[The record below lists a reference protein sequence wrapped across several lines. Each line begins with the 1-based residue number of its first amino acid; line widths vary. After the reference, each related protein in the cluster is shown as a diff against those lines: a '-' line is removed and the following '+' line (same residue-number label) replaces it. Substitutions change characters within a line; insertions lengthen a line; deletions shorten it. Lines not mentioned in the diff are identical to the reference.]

1 MEQGETQAG
10 ELAPPPA
17 MTTTICS
24 TEDFLAGGKLP
35 AEVGTDEELQSP
47 PKQKQFNSAGMTGAA
62 STATQQVP
70 PPALTP
76 PPTLFSAALHGPAAY
91 LRMGVVQQESAL
103 PASDDLFDLR

>member
-70 PPALTP
+70 PPAP
-76 PPTLFSAALHGPAAY
+76 PHHQRCFPPRF
-91 LRMGVVQQESAL
+91 MGQQL
-103 PASDDLFDLR
+103 IYGWG